1 MPQINNKTKHDFK
14 HCFFYII
21 LLFDTTTF
29 VSLHLFLTLFS
40 LCVSL
45 SLFFLCVSLS
55 LFFLSVFLS
64 FFIFYSVSLPYVYL
78 NAMQMGIKMSSKAI
92 FHVCLSTLILSKNI
106 KGKFSQLRTHICTR
120 QNQIKPENIDS
131 QPLFGGL
138 HVLKEFFSVP
148 PQKSITPCYKCIML
162 QNFKN
167 LIWEC

>member
-1 MPQINNKTKHDFK
+1 MPQINNKTKHYFN
-14 HCFFYII
+14 IVI
-21 LLFDTTTF
+21 STLFRPVLFNTTTF

-45 SLFFLCVSLS
+45 FLF
-55 LFFLSVFLS
+55 
-64 FFIFYSVSLPYVYL
+64 FYSVSLPYVYL
-78 NAMQMGIKMSSKAI
+78 NAMWMGIKMSSKAI
-92 FHVCLSTLILSKNI
+92 FHACLSTLILSKNI
-106 KGKFSQLRTHICTR
+106 QGRFSQLRTHICTR